1 MDSIPCYVGGIDI
14 ETKGVESDAF
24 ILSIGAAM
32 FETRSLRLLD
42 RIEYIMA
49 PDDMAQKSRTSSP
62 GTLKWWGMAGRG
74 NSYPSLE
81 ARDVCWSG
89 RDTLPHALD
98 MLDEFLA
105 SFTTDR
111 GGPIIT
117 MKGPDFD
124 YNILRHAYCENGWKR
139 TALRPSLLDSARTTE
154 RLRIAAGI
162 PKLDISHLADRL
174 PRGKIIEHTAVCDA
188 AIEGY
193 ENAFMYRLMQRVGK
207 EIAL

>member
-1 MDSIPCYVGGIDI
+1 MESIPYYVGGIDI
-14 ETKGVESDAF
+14 ETKGVDADAF

-42 RIEYIMA
+42 RIEYIMK
-49 PDDMAQKSRTSSP
+49 PDDPAQKKRTSSP

-74 NSYPSLE
+74 PGYPSLE
-81 ARDVCWSG
+81 ARDICWNGTS
-89 RDTLPHALD
+89 TLPYALEK
-98 MLDEFLA
+98 LEEFMA
-105 SFTTDR
+105 SFTNEH
-111 GGPIIT
+111 GGALVT

-124 YNILRHAYCENGWKR
+124 FNILRNAYSENGWKR
-139 TALRPSLLDSARTTE
+139 VTMRPSLLDSARTTE

-162 PKLDISHLADRL
+162 PRLDISHLADKL

-193 ENAFMYRLMQRVGK
+193 ESAFMYQLMHRVRK